1 MRTEETIVAIS
12 TPHGVGGIAVA
23 RLSGPDALPIAEK
36 HLSPLTS
43 HLSPR
48 HATYCTFFSSSP
60 GTREG
65 DRRKAVG
72 EGYDNTIPLDDVVAV
87 YFPKG
92 YTGEPTVEISCHGS
106 LYVQQALLQALVDDG
121 ARLAEPGEFTQRAFL
136 NGRLDLSQAEAV
148 ADLIDSVTPAQHRL
162 AVSQLRGGYAQNLK
176 ALRQQLLDLTSLLEL
191 ELDFSQE
198 DVEFAD
204 RTQLRNLLSSLITQL
219 STLIAS
225 FKMGNALK
233 RGVPVAIIGAPNA
246 GKSSLLNALL
256 GDDRAI
262 VSDVPGTTRD
272 TIEELFVLDGVT
284 FRFIDTAGL
293 RHSDDIVEAMGI
305 ERSRK
310 AVADAHLVI
319 FVHDVTTPWHEPA
332 LDLSDK
338 KVLVVLNKSDLPTH
352 SSLITHHS
360 SLLTPHSIPLSAK
373 TGKGLDALRTAM
385 VEAVRSD
392 MPQDDSILLTN
403 ARHYEAMCRVKEA
416 LSHVSEGLD
425 GGMPSD
431 LVAVD
436 LRDAL
441 YHLGTITGEVSSD
454 EVLGNIFSRFCIGK

>member
-1 MRTEETIVAIS
+1 M
-12 TPHGVGGIAVA
+12 
-23 RLSGPDALPIAEK
+23 
-36 HLSPLTS
+36 
-43 HLSPR
+43 
-48 HATYCTFFSSSP
+48 
-60 GTREG
+60 
-65 DRRKAVG
+65 
-72 EGYDNTIPLDDVVAV
+72 VAV

-106 LYVQQALLQALVDDG
+106 LYVQQALLQALVDSG

-162 AVSQLRGGYAQNLK
+162 AVSQLRGGYAQKLK

-204 RTQLRNLLSSLITQL
+204 RGRLQSLLQELQEETLR
-219 STLIAS
+219 LIAS
-225 FKMGNALK
+225 FRLGNALK
-233 RGVPVAIIGAPNA
+233 RGVPVAIVGKPNA

-262 VSDVPGTTRD
+262 VSDIPGTTRD
-272 TIEELFVLDGVT
+272 TIEETLTLDGIT

-293 RHSDDIVEAMGI
+293 RHSDDCVETLGV
-305 ERSRK
+305 ERSKK
-310 AVADAHLVI
+310 AVEQADIVLYLRDA
-319 FVHDVTTPWHEPA
+319 TKPGEEPD

-338 KVLVVLNKSDLPTH
+338 TVIEVYTKADLLED
-352 SSLITHHS
+352 SSRVRGLCLS
-360 SLLTPHSIPLSAK
+360 SK
-373 TGKGLDALRTAM
+373 TGLGLDTLRKEILSRFHAQMGDTGQ
-385 VEAVRSD
+385 ED
-392 MPQDDSILLTN
+392 ILLSN
-403 ARHYEAMCRVKEA
+403 ARHYEALKLVRQA
-416 LSHVSEGLD
+416 LDAVSQGLAD
-425 GGMPSD
+425 GIPAD

-441 YHLGTITGEVSSD
+441 YHLGTITGEVTSD
-454 EVLGNIFSRFCIGK
+454 ELLGNIFGRFCIGK